1 MAKRSAK
8 RRPTPAAPRKRPCGK
23 LCCKGL
29 CPCRQPV
36 GKTGARLAAKLPK
49 RMEQLERIFGSSR
62 NIPAEL
68 LLEKGT
74 GEGKLGN
81 VRIDWAHFDPEEL
94 KFATKDGEGATA

>member
-1 MAKRSAK
+1 
-8 RRPTPAAPRKRPCGK
+8 
-23 LCCKGL
+23 
-29 CPCRQPV
+29 
-36 GKTGARLAAKLPK
+36 
-49 RMEQLERIFGSSR
+49 MEQLERIFGSSR